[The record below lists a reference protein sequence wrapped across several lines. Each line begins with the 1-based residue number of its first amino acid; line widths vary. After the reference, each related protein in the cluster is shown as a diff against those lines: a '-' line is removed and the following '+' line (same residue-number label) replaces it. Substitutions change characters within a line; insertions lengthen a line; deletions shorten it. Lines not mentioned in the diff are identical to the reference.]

1 MKVKEVQSVIIND
14 ERYVLVPDREYARLR
29 QINADGLPPL
39 PLKDERGR
47 RDLMEYGMYSIARD
61 MVLMRRSAGLSQP
74 QLAKLAGLR
83 TETICRVE
91 SGKHMPTVR
100 TLQKIE
106 RAIKQTTAKRR
117 RAG

>member
-1 MKVKEVQSVIIND
+1 MNEVQSVIVSGK
-14 ERYVLVPDREYARLR
+14 RFVLIPARDYDRLR
-29 QINADGLPPL
+29 NVNADVLPPM
-39 PLKDERGR
+39 PPVDDRGN
-47 RDLMEYGMYSIARD
+47 RDAMEYGMYSIARD
-61 MVLMRRSAGLSQP
+61 MVIARRNAGLSQP

-106 RAIKQTTAKRR
+106 RAVKQAAGRR
-117 RAG
+117 RRTG